1 MTDASVTWNDER
13 VEQLKKLWAEG
24 KSASQIAAE
33 IGGVSRNAVIGKVH
47 RLGLSGRPK
56 AGGSAKPRKGG
67 ADAAKGID
75 NVGQA
80 GGFRAGGAQA
90 QAHAASAM
98 SGGRSHDEAG
108 AQSHAQS
115 HAHPDPHPDPHGD
128 AQTGASAARR
138 ARSDG
143 ASSRSAA
150 TPAAEAVI
158 AHPASA
164 RSGTRNPGMQAG
176 SGGNGAPSDLAQAGV
191 TGIAFPERVT
201 IMDLREGMCRWPV
214 GDPTSPDFHFCG
226 ARSEIGS
233 PYCEHHAQIAYQPA
247 DRRREKKAARG

>member
-67 ADAAKGID
+67 ADAAK
-75 NVGQA
+75 A
-80 GGFRAGGAQA
+80 GGAVEQRGAPRVGGAQA
-90 QAHAASAM
+90 QPQAASTAAGE
-98 SGGRSHDEAG
+98 SARDAAG
-108 AQSHAQS
+108 AEV
-115 HAHPDPHPDPHGD
+115 
-128 AQTGASAARR
+128 SAARP
-138 ARSDG
+138 AGLDG
-143 ASSRSAA
+143 VASRSGAGS
-150 TPAAEAVI
+150 AAEAVI
-158 AHPASA
+158 DHPASA
-164 RSGTRNPGMQAG
+164 RSAGHGRSMTDGLDAG
-176 SGGNGAPSDLAQAGV
+176 SDSKGTPPGLSQAGV
-191 TGIAFPERVT
+191 TGIVFPERVT
-201 IMDLREGMCRWPV
+201 IMDLREGMCRWPI

-247 DRRREKKAARG
+247 DRRREKKVARG

>member
-56 AGGSAKPRKGG
+56 AGGSPKPRKSADSAEQAAHARSSGVAAPENGPGG
-67 ADAAKGID
+67 ARAHEASATSAGQGRNNARHHAGDGESMRERAGSSGAASRGSAAPAGD
-75 NVGQA
+75 TVVEHPAAARAGAEPTSLQ
-80 GGFRAGGAQA
+80 GGFDRRPDGSN
-90 QAHAASAM
+90 AAS
-98 SGGRSHDEAG
+98 D
-108 AQSHAQS
+108 
-115 HAHPDPHPDPHGD
+115 
-128 AQTGASAARR
+128 
-138 ARSDG
+138 
-143 ASSRSAA
+143 
-150 TPAAEAVI
+150 VVK
-158 AHPASA
+158 
-164 RSGTRNPGMQAG
+164 
-176 SGGNGAPSDLAQAGV
+176 AGV

-247 DRRREKKAARG
+247 DRRREKKQARG